1 MIRSTL
7 RMTKQTPFAARGM
20 VVAEHPIG
28 AEVGAGILAR
38 GGNAVDAAVATAF
51 AMPVVEP
58 FMSTLAGGGSFLI
71 HMARRGETVAID
83 ANVEAPARAH
93 EHCYELGEGVS
104 DDLFPWRRVVGDANV
119 FGPRAV
125 AIPGSVA
132 GLCLA
137 LQRYG
142 TMTLADVLAP
152 AIRLA
157 EEGFIPDWYVAQTIS
172 LYTRELRAFPETART
187 YLRDGLDIYR
197 PPASQ
202 DGDVLRQPDLG
213 RSLRLIAKEGPDAFY
228 RGAIAQAIHEE
239 VQGGGGFLTR
249 DDLAG
254 YEARVLSPL
263 TGGYRGLE
271 LAFMPGATGGITAL
285 EILNLLAEFPR
296 AQVTYRTLGG
306 LHVRAEAVRL
316 AFLDRLRYL
325 GDALRV
331 TAPWDGLASRTY
343 AHDLA
348 RQIKPDGPRTTASA
362 PDPWN
367 YGGDARSAG
376 RAEAKGS
383 VRDSKNGKVRG
394 AESAGATG
402 GVRGE
407 GRAGANGSVRGRGRA
422 GAISRPPLMANSN
435 DCTTHIGCIDRQRNM
450 VSFTNTA
457 VSLFGARMVVPGTGI
472 LLQNGMIW
480 FDPEPG
486 RVNSVAAGKR
496 PLVNM
501 VPVLGFRKGEPL
513 FTLGAPGGRKIV
525 AVVPQVISNMADA
538 GDAPQAAVEAP
549 RLYTEGG
556 ELLVDDR
563 IGEAAVTGL
572 RKRKHPVTPKHCS
585 VGNFFFARPIAIRVT
600 RKGLEAGLDATSD
613 ASAAG
618 V

>member
-20 VVAEHPIG
+20 VVAEHPLG

-137 LQRYG
+137 LRRYG
-142 TMTLADVLAP
+142 TMALADVLAP

-187 YLRDGLDIYR
+187 YLRDGQDIYR
-197 PPASQ
+197 PPASH
-202 DGDVLRQPDLG
+202 DGDLLRQPDLG

-228 RGAIAQAIHEE
+228 RGAIAQAIHDE
-239 VQGGGGFLTR
+239 VQGGGGFLTK

-254 YEARVLSPL
+254 YEPRVLSPL
-263 TGGYRGLE
+263 MGGYRGLE

-296 AQVTYRTLGG
+296 DKVTYRTLDG
-306 LHVRAEAVRL
+306 LHLRAEAVRL

-325 GDALRV
+325 SDALRV
-331 TAPWDGLASRTY
+331 TAPWDGLASRAY

-348 RQIKPDGPRTTASA
+348 RQIKPTGPRTTASA
-362 PDPWN
+362 PDPWK
-367 YGGDARSAG
+367 YGDSDTARHG
-376 RAEAKGS
+376 
-383 VRDSKNGKVRG
+383 
-394 AESAGATG
+394 
-402 GVRGE
+402 
-407 GRAGANGSVRGRGRA
+407 GRAGANASLRGSENGKVRRGGRA
-422 GAISRPPLMANSN
+422 GAISRPPLTVNST
-435 DCTTHIGCIDRQRNM
+435 DCTTHIGCIDRHRNM
-450 VSFTNTA
+450 ASFTNTA

-513 FTLGAPGGRKIV
+513 FTLGAPGGRKII

-538 GDAPQAAVEAP
+538 GDGPQAAVEAP
-549 RLYTEGG
+549 RLHTEGG

-563 IGEAAVTGL
+563 VGEAALAGL
-572 RKRKHPVTPKHCS
+572 RKRKHPVTPKQCS
-585 VGNFFFARPIAIRVT
+585 VGNFFFARPIAIRIT

>member
-142 TMTLADVLAP
+142 TMTPADVLAP

-228 RGAIAQAIHEE
+228 LGAIAQAIHEE

-362 PDPWN
+362 PDPWK
-367 YGGDARSAG
+367 YG
-376 RAEAKGS
+376 
-383 VRDSKNGKVRG
+383 
-394 AESAGATG
+394 
-402 GVRGE
+402 
-407 GRAGANGSVRGRGRA
+407 
-422 GAISRPPLMANSN
+422 
-435 DCTTHIGCIDRQRNM
+435 
-450 VSFTNTA
+450 
-457 VSLFGARMVVPGTGI
+457 
-472 LLQNGMIW
+472 
-480 FDPEPG
+480 
-486 RVNSVAAGKR
+486 
-496 PLVNM
+496 
-501 VPVLGFRKGEPL
+501 
-513 FTLGAPGGRKIV
+513 
-525 AVVPQVISNMADA
+525 
-538 GDAPQAAVEAP
+538 
-549 RLYTEGG
+549 
-556 ELLVDDR
+556 
-563 IGEAAVTGL
+563 
-572 RKRKHPVTPKHCS
+572 
-585 VGNFFFARPIAIRVT
+585 
-600 RKGLEAGLDATSD
+600 
-613 ASAAG
+613 
-618 V
+618 